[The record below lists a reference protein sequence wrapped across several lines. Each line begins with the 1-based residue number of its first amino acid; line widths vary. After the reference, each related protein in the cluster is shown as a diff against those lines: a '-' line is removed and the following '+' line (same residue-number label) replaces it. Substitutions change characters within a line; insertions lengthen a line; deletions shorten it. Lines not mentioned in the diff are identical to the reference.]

1 MEREFVMA
9 ATSPED
15 RPHNDEHKYDDD
27 HNDYHEDDDD
37 DRFKCEIIGANDND
51 GDDDAERGNLILLDP
66 IDTQPSGRHTSILSP
81 NSPQGNV
88 CVCVCVC
95 NRNTRK
101 RQNTNVKYKHRYE
114 CQL

>member
-1 MEREFVMA
+1 MEREFVIA

-51 GDDDAERGNLILLDP
+51 NGDDDAERGNLILLDP

-88 CVCVCVC
+88 CVCVCL
-95 NRNTRK
+95 
-101 RQNTNVKYKHRYE
+101 Q
-114 CQL
+114 